1 VEQAEL
7 IKISKTVHIIRGIFL
22 MLQYLNHS
30 INFFLYAVTGK
41 TFRKEFFSLF
51 EPCKKRY
58 SKKMNMNSANNT
70 YTNKKPA
77 NLKGLSSNSKNLNA
91 SSKSNNSRLNQ
102 SSMSCAASDNKE
114 DNKLLINSRR
124 NKISNVKNEKN
135 QAKIKTD
142 ENEKS
147 INENRSNATATANG
161 NNEAKRN
168 ETGL

>member
-1 VEQAEL
+1 
-7 IKISKTVHIIRGIFL
+7 

-58 SKKMNMNSANNT
+58 SKKMNMNNANST
-70 YTNKKPA
+70 YMNKKTA
-77 NLKGLSSNSKNLNA
+77 NLKGLSGNSKNLDA
-91 SSKSNNSRLNQ
+91 SSKNNNSRLLNQ
-102 SSMSCAASDNKE
+102 SSISCAE

-124 NKISNVKNEKN
+124 NKISNVKNEN
-135 QAKIKTD
+135 NEAKIKTD
-142 ENEKS
+142 ENEKLL
-147 INENRSNATATANG
+147 TATANG
-161 NNEAKRN
+161 NSEAKRN